1 MNQTIYWA
9 NLSNLPD
16 EDMQLKPLLADLAN
30 SQSNY
35 PGMNHVA
42 CPATS
47 SKHRNTFMSTIPY
60 DMSARFVN
68 NKLVTDDSLI
78 KRRLS
83 LYDDSNAFD
92 WKINRIFFSA
102 TPQIMEVSPAFL
114 HRTSYSQQ
122 GHAPSGAFDVGQ
134 WFRPASATFQ
144 LWSGQS
150 EFKGIKGEAH
160 LYFNFPS
167 DNKVVL
173 EQFHMTDKLVEVMDK
188 CMNYKYADPKRRLP
202 FLYDIFSS
210 AGGREE
216 VIKEISQNLYN
227 KPL

>member
-16 EDMQLKPLLADLAN
+16 QDMQLSPLLTDLAN
-30 SQSNY
+30 SQSDH
-35 PGMNHVA
+35 PGSNFVA
-42 CPATS
+42 CPATT

-60 DMSARFVN
+60 DMSLRFVN
-68 NKLVTDDSLI
+68 NKLVTDDKLI
-78 KRRLS
+78 KQRLG
-83 LYDDSNAFD
+83 LYDNSNAFD
-92 WKINRIFFSA
+92 WRMNRIFFSP

-134 WFRPASATFQ
+134 WFRPSSPTFQ

-150 EFKGIKGEAH
+150 EFQGIKGEAH

-167 DNKVVL
+167 ENKIVL
-173 EQFHMTDKLVEVMDK
+173 EQFQMTDKLINI
-188 CMNYKYADPKRRLP
+188 MNTCLQHKFHEPRKRLP
-202 FLYDIFSS
+202 HLYDVFSD
-210 AGGREE
+210 GGFKEE
-216 VIKEISQNLYN
+216 ILKEISQNLYS
-227 KPL
+227 